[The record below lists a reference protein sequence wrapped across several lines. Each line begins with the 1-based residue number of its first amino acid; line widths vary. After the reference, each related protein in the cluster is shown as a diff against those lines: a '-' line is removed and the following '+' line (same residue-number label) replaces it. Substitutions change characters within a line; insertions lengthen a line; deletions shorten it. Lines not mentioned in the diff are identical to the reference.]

1 MFEQFVQPPPA
12 SRLLGDKVTIVTGA
26 SRGIGAAAARAFAA
40 HGATVI
46 VAARD
51 EDAVG
56 SIAEEIRR
64 AGGEALALR
73 VDVSQPASAEALVA
87 QTVRAYGRLDAAFNN
102 AADGPPPTPLADLE
116 VEGFD
121 RAIGVNLRGSFL
133 CMKYEIPA
141 MLDAGG
147 GSIVNMSSTAG
158 LRAVPGLAGYVAS
171 KHGIIGLSKVA
182 ALDYGRRGIRV
193 NAVTPGPILTERLA
207 AQAESQREQV
217 SAHVPMGRLGRPE
230 EVAALVAWL
239 LSDQASF
246 VTGGVFSV
254 DGGRLAGGA

>member
-1 MFEQFVQPPPA
+1 
-12 SRLLGDKVTIVTGA
+12 
-26 SRGIGAAAARAFAA
+26 
-40 HGATVI
+40 
-46 VAARD
+46 
-51 EDAVG
+51 
-56 SIAEEIRR
+56 
-64 AGGEALALR
+64 
-73 VDVSQPASAEALVA
+73 
-87 QTVRAYGRLDAAFNN
+87 
-102 AADGPPPTPLADLE
+102 

-182 ALDYGRRGIRV
+182 ALDYGRRGMRV